1 MHFKVVYRCK
11 TWIER
16 LLNQLKLNV
25 SCKLDSG
32 EISFYLYR
40 IMQLLKIILNSKK
53 AGELIK
59 ILSYNAAHDHGL
71 EETT

>member
-11 TWIER
+11 PWIER

-25 SCKLDSG
+25 SSKLDSG

-53 AGELIK
+53 AGKLIK

>member
-1 MHFKVVYRCK
+1 MHFNVVYRFK
-11 TWIER
+11 PWIER

-25 SCKLDSG
+25 SSKLDSG
-32 EISFYLYR
+32 EISFYFHR
-40 IMQLLKIILNSKK
+40 IMQLLKNILNLKK
-53 AGELIK
+53 ARELIK

>member
-11 TWIER
+11 PWIER

-25 SCKLDSG
+25 SSKLDSG